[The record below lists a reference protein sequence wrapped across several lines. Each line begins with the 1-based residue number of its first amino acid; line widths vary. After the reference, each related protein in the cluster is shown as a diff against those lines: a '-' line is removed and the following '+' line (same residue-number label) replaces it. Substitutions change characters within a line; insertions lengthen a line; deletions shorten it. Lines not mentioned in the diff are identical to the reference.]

1 MNSTELAT
9 WIRELIDKDELW
21 KFYKSKD
28 WIRLKTTIL
37 QMNHYEC
44 YECRR
49 RGKITRFDTDA
60 EGNKKL
66 ISTVHHVHH
75 VRNFPELAM
84 TLYVMDPETG
94 RHELNLVPV
103 CKACHNIL
111 HPEKNK
117 KKKQE
122 EGFVNEERW

>member
-1 MNSTELAT
+1 MRMWQEDQESNRKVLRNMWTEDLLEMNSTELAT

-75 VRNFPELAM
+75 VKWVL
-84 TLYVMDPETG
+84 
-94 RHELNLVPV
+94 
-103 CKACHNIL
+103 
-111 HPEKNK
+111 
-117 KKKQE
+117 
-122 EGFVNEERW
+122 